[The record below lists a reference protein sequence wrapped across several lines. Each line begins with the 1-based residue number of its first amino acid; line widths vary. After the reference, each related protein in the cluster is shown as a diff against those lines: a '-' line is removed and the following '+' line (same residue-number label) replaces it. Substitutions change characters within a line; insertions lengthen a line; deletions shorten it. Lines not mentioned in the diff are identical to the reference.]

1 MIRRLR
7 SVATACALVLALA
20 ACQVELHTGLSEDE
34 ANRIVALLA
43 ANGIQATRGQAG
55 KEGVTLSVDQHDF
68 ASSIAILRENGL
80 PGDTFQDFGTVFQ
93 QQGLISSPLEER
105 VRFIYGLSQTLAETL
120 SQIDGVVTARVHV
133 IVPERH
139 PLDDDPEP
147 SSASV
152 FLKTRPGVSLED
164 KIPAIKMLV
173 QNSVEGLS
181 FDNVVVALFEA
192 DRPPAADVSGPA
204 MGQFLGVRY
213 TKASEP
219 TLLMIGGG
227 LIGVILA
234 LAGTVAFLARKLRRE
249 GTGGGKLVAGNA

>member
-1 MIRRLR
+1 M
-7 SVATACALVLALA
+7 TLALA

-34 ANRIVALLA
+34 ANEIVALLA
-43 ANGIQATRGQAG
+43 ANDIQAVRGQAG
-55 KEGVTLSVDQHDF
+55 KDGVALTVDRHDF
-68 ASSIAILRENGL
+68 ATSIAILRENGL
-80 PGDTFQDFGTVFQ
+80 PADTFQDFGTVFQ

-105 VRFIYGLSQTLAETL
+105 VRFIFGLSQTLAETL

-139 PLDDDPEP
+139 PLEDAPEP

-181 FDNVVVALFEA
+181 FENVVVALFEA
-192 DRPPAADVSGPA
+192 DRPPVAERSGPA
-204 MGQFLGVRY
+204 MGDFFGVRY
-213 TKASEP
+213 EKASEP
-219 TLLMIGGG
+219 TLLMVGGG
-227 LIGVILA
+227 LVAAVLGLAILVVFLA
-234 LAGTVAFLARKLRRE
+234 LRLRRRA
-249 GTGGGKLVAGNA
+249 GDDGALVAGNA